1 MTAAARESS
10 ARARG
15 VALWGPL
22 IALWFVW
29 GTTYLGSSIVGD
41 TMPPVMGNG
50 SRLLIA
56 GLLLATFLTAR
67 QGRGVLRVSREQLRS
82 VAVMGTMLLAVGI
95 GTTSLAVR
103 VIPSGIA
110 ALLVSVN
117 SLFVVLLRMRS
128 GDRPTRLTG
137 IGVTIGLGG
146 LALMLLPGGTDVRA
160 GGEFDAV
167 LWSAVMLL
175 ATFSWS
181 YFSFRSAG
189 YALPANSLVTA
200 TYELMIAGVVLTF
213 VGLGLGE
220 RWDLASVS
228 GRSWAG
234 WTWLVIASLIGYLSF
249 TALLGRAPLSLVM
262 TYGYVNPVVAVVLGA
277 LIAGERLTLDVGIG
291 LTVVLGGVILVVSGE
306 RVGVRREPSG

>member
-1 MTAAARESS
+1 MTDGALETG

-15 VALWGPL
+15 AALWGPI

-50 SRLLIA
+50 SRLLVA
-56 GLLLATFLTAR
+56 GALLVVLISAT
-67 QGRGVLRVSREQLRS
+67 QGPNALRVNRAQLRS
-82 VAVMGTMLLAVGI
+82 VLVMGTMLLAIGI

-128 GDRPTRLTG
+128 GDRPTRLTR
-137 IGVTIGLGG
+137 IGVTVGLAG

-160 GGEFDAV
+160 GDQIDAV
-167 LWSAVMLL
+167 IWSVVMLA

-181 YFSFRSAG
+181 FFSFRSAG
-189 YALPANSLVTA
+189 YELPPNPLVTT
-200 TYELMIAGVVLTF
+200 TYELIVAGVLLCL
-213 VGLGLGE
+213 VGFGLGE
-220 RWDLASVS
+220 RWDFAAVS

-234 WTWLVIASLIGYLSF
+234 WVWLVAASLIGYLAF

-262 TYGYVNPVVAVVLGA
+262 TYGYVNPVVAVILGA
-277 LIAGERLTLDVGIG
+277 LVAGERLTLDVVIG
-291 LTVVLGGVILVVSGE
+291 LTVVLGGVVLVVSGE
-306 RVGVRREPSG
+306 RMGVRREPSG